1 MPIKNDGILYASG
14 NVKSL
19 INSGNFYNYSYFA
32 KDLDNKFK
40 TPALF
45 EGDLVLESVGKV
57 YTSILSPI
65 RVKGTATLSGS
76 IYIDGDLPNDLNEVK
91 ILIAEK
97 GIKGQFSNLRVIS
110 YANKYDVIYNAK
122 DITLRK
128 RP

>member
-1 MPIKNDGILYASG
+1 M
-14 NVKSL
+14 
-19 INSGNFYNYSYFA
+19 
-32 KDLDNKFK
+32 
-40 TPALF
+40 F